1 MLLGFIVLFGFVG
14 FVGLLGL
21 LGLIGLIGL
30 LELNPINSIKSYLGL
45 FSWDCRYLMKLESFL
60 ETISA

>member
-1 MLLGFIVLFGFVG
+1 MLLGFIVLFGLVG

-21 LGLIGLIGL
+21 LGLFEL
-30 LELNPINSIKSYLGL
+30 LELNPINSGKSYFVLS
-45 FSWDCRYLMKLESFL
+45 SWDCKYLMTLESFF